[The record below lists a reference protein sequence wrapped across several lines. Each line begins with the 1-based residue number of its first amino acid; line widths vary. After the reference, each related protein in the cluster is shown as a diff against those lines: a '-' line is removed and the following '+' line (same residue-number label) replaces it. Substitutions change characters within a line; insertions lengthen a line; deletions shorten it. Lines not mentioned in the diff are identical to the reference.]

1 MISIVFA
8 WSGFLFLAA
17 FIGWHGQ
24 RLWKQG
30 KKAHSVLLLLSL
42 LPVGHGHGLLLEHL
56 ETEAAKSLIE
66 EALE

>member
-42 LPVGHGHGLLLEHL
+42 LASRSWAW
-56 ETEAAKSLIE
+56 TCC
-66 EALE
+66 